1 MCYLPPIKGTRKLH
15 WFQCIHHIPT
25 LQNNIF
31 QSPSPGADVHP
42 HRSFGSSVLLQ
53 PPKRGRMGVMPW
65 VLKKQDFQAITVA
78 FLLKI
83 PQIGFR
89 GPRWVFYSLFTQNK
103 CPGLWQNVVRKNS
116 GLQQRNVVS
125 KKHQD
130 LKVESYLLSYCEP
143 YCFGTQGCQFSDP
156 CNTCNAIFWF
166 FGVYRRIHPFNQIKL
181 WQVVHWHDDMMYFSQ
196 LSHEKKPSY
205 FPINPG
211 WLLGILMS
219 WFSIT
224 PI

>member
-103 CPGLWQNVVRKNS
+103 CPGLWQNVVRKKLRFTTEKRCVKKTS
-116 GLQQRNVVS
+116 GLEGRVVPFIV
-125 KKHQD
+125 
-130 LKVESYLLSYCEP
+130 LRAVL
-143 YCFGTQGCQFSDP
+143 
-156 CNTCNAIFWF
+156 FWDS
-166 FGVYRRIHPFNQIKL
+166 R
-181 WQVVHWHDDMMYFSQ
+181 
-196 LSHEKKPSY
+196 
-205 FPINPG
+205 
-211 WLLGILMS
+211 MS
-219 WFSIT
+219 I
-224 PI
+224 